1 MRWPRLAWFVAPLLA
16 GCANHPPADWPEPR
30 PASRTTINSTSAPAP
45 PGIVTPAQ
53 GTTGRIVAVNG
64 TARYAVIGYA
74 IGVRLP
80 PVEQRLNVYRN
91 GLKVAEIKITG
102 PSRDTNTIGDIV
114 AGDCQTGDEVR
125 VD

>member
-1 MRWPRLAWFVAPLLA
+1 
-16 GCANHPPADWPEPR
+16 
-30 PASRTTINSTSAPAP
+30 
-45 PGIVTPAQ
+45 
-53 GTTGRIVAVNG
+53 VAVNG

-74 IGVRLP
+74 LGVRLP